1 MKGGVF
7 GYLRGNGK
15 NIFENEKGGV
25 LGYFDGISITK
36 LLTNYKNLFKFWRK
50 KMIRLSPLYFQR
62 V

>member
-50 KMIRLSPLYFQR
+50 K
-62 V
+62 